1 MNGNDERMKI
11 LGLYLIRYICVD
23 CAKILKSEIMKND
36 IIFVD
41 GNCDLCHNQKKV
53 AEPKYFMLSPYNSQT
68 YIDMC
73 LKEHSERK
81 AE

>member
-1 MNGNDERMKI
+1 MNSNDERMKN

-23 CAKILKSEIMKND
+23 CAKILKSQQMKND

-53 AEPKYFMLSPYNSQT
+53 AEPKYFMLGSYHSQI
-68 YIDMC
+68 YIDIC
-73 LKEHSERK
+73 LKEHNEQHKS
-81 AE
+81 